1 MNENFIKNLIHQ
13 VISELKRNNLIKTS
27 QTSPFQKTEKL
38 LYVYP
43 DIEEVDDEVLIK
55 LRKSLEKLKS
65 DEDYNII
72 EMKYFEKMTHEEIAE
87 ELFIDPSTVTR
98 RKNKIVKRLSFMLFP
113 HESLNELIND

>member
-1 MNENFIKNLIHQ
+1 MNENFVKNIIHQ
-13 VISELKRNNLIKTS
+13 TICELKRNNLLKTT

-43 DIEEVDDEVLIK
+43 DIEEVDDVVLDA
-55 LRKSLEKLKS
+55 LRDSLEKLED
-65 DEDYNII
+65 DEDYSII